1 MAPAKDYLRDRFM
14 PHIWCPGCG
23 HGIVMNNLIR
33 SVDHLGLKKSDIVM
47 VTGIGCSSR
56 ISGYLDFHTLHTIHG
71 RALAFATGVKLGHP
85 ELTIIVPMGDGDA
98 VAIGGNHFIHAA
110 RRNIDMTAIIM
121 NNSIYGMTGGQFSP
135 LSGRGDKATTA
146 PMGKI
151 YDTFDIVDLARGA
164 GASFVARTTAYHV
177 TAMQK
182 ILEKAIAHKGFS
194 VVEILTQ
201 CPTYYGRKNKLGD
214 AATMLQSYKDGTTP
228 VGSKKKEEDP
238 TLIEI
243 GIFIQEERPEYCEE
257 YDKTIRQAQ
266 RGR

>member
-1 MAPAKDYLRDRFM
+1 M
-14 PHIWCPGCG
+14 
-23 HGIVMNNLIR
+23 
-33 SVDHLGLKKSDIVM
+33 
-47 VTGIGCSSR
+47 
-56 ISGYLDFHTLHTIHG
+56 
-71 RALAFATGVKLGHP
+71 
-85 ELTIIVPMGDGDA
+85 
-98 VAIGGNHFIHAA
+98 
-110 RRNIDMTAIIM
+110 
-121 NNSIYGMTGGQFSP
+121 
-135 LSGRGDKATTA
+135 
-146 PMGKI
+146 
-151 YDTFDIVDLARGA
+151 
-164 GASFVARTTAYHV
+164 ARTTAYHV